1 MPGLVPGIHVFQ
13 FLSKKDVD
21 GRDKPGHDGYF
32 SAAADSCRSVMRGL
46 VLSIARTPVLT
57 HISRTADRPGS
68 RKPELPVGSFML
80 DTLRQFIADLV
91 SPTADRSRAFDE
103 TDYRLAATALL
114 VHVISLDGAPTAIE
128 KQKLHS
134 LLESRFKLDPGTADQ
149 LIASATLVEGEAVD
163 LYHFTSVIMRSVDE
177 EGRLRI
183 VEMMW
188 ELVYADGQVTEFED
202 NVVWRAADLLG
213 VSSRDRIELKHRVA
227 AAGAAEAERSA
238 AAI

>member
-1 MPGLVPGIHVFQ
+1 
-13 FLSKKDVD
+13 
-21 GRDKPGHDGYF
+21 
-32 SAAADSCRSVMRGL
+32 
-46 VLSIARTPVLT
+46 
-57 HISRTADRPGS
+57 
-68 RKPELPVGSFML
+68 ML
-80 DTLRQFIADLV
+80 DILREFISDLV
-91 SPTADRSRAFDE
+91 SPSAGEARAFDD

-114 VHVISLDGAPTAIE
+114 VHVISLDGAPTEVE
-128 KQKLHS
+128 KRKLHS
-134 LLESRFKLDPGTADQ
+134 VLESRFKLDPGTADQ

-227 AAGAAEAERSA
+227 AAGAPATGSPA